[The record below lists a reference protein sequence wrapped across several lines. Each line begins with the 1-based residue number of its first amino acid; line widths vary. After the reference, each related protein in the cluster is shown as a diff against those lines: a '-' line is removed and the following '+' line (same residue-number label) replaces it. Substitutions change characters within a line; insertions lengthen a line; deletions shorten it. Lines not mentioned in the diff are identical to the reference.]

1 MADVTEGTTEIA
13 APPGDVMA
21 VITDFDAYP
30 EWAGVQGAEVR
41 TRDDDGRPATVAMQ
55 VSQMGVDAAYT
66 LAYTYAADDGG
77 CSWVTTEASGAV
89 RDVAG
94 EYALEAAGEGTR
106 VTYRLALELA
116 IPLPGI
122 LKRQAQ
128 KQVVSTALGGL
139 KKRVEQR

>member
-13 APPGDVMA
+13 ASPGDVMA
-21 VITDFDAYP
+21 VITDFDGYP
-30 EWAGVQGAEVR
+30 AWAGVQGAEVLS
-41 TRDDDGRPATVAMQ
+41 RDEAGRPATVAMK
-55 VSQMGVDAAYT
+55 VSQMGVEAAYT
-66 LAYTYAADDGG
+66 LAYAYAAGDAG

-89 RDVAG
+89 KEVTG
-94 EYALEAAGEGTR
+94 EYTLEPGGEGTR

-128 KQVVSTALGGL
+128 KQVISTALGGL
-139 KKRVEQR
+139 KKRVESR